1 MLREKAK
8 KMVKDL
14 QETCFYETPEELAE
28 DLRNTGS
35 TMEELVFLVNNL
47 CKAVCREKEKPQCD

>member
-1 MLREKAK
+1 
-8 KMVKDL
+8 MVKDL

-35 TMEELVFLVNNL
+35 TMEELVFSCDNL
-47 CKAVCREKEKPQCD
+47 CKAVCREKEKAAM

>member
-1 MLREKAK
+1 
-8 KMVKDL
+8 MVKDL

-35 TMEELVFLVNNL
+35 TMEELVFLVTTFARL
-47 CKAVCREKEKPQCD
+47 FAEKREAAM